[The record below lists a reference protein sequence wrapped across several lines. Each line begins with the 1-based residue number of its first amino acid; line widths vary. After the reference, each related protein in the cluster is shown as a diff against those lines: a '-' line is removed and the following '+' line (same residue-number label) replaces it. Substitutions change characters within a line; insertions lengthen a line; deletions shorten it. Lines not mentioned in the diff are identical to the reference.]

1 MRISDWS
8 SDVCSSDLQLLHG
21 DATRGQRLRIG
32 HDLPRSFHAAQGGD
46 FGDVGYGLEL
56 LAQEP
61 VMQRTQLA
69 KIVLTGPINQR
80 ELVDPAKS
88 RGIATQVRRND
99 GRQLN
104 SCLSQLLKNALTP
117 QNHN

>member
-56 LAQEP
+56 IAQEP
-61 VMQRTQLA
+61 VLQRTQLA
-69 KIVLTGPINQR
+69 KNVLTGAINQR
-80 ELVDPAKS
+80 ELVDPAESGGRGTKRSEERCVGTECVSQCRS
-88 RGIATQVRRND
+88 RW
-99 GRQLN
+99 
-104 SCLSQLLKNALTP
+104 TP
-117 QNHN
+117 